1 MISYYHD
8 SILMRHHVITSVHNR
23 GASNFVRCQILGRI
37 PAANQLSNF
46 KPAAAAANFRYLNQL
61 SNFKGSCSYE
71 YFIIIIPLLL
81 YHNSNAA
88 TNFRRAFSVLSNL
101 EKLLNFSYNIYVRL
115 REEVSLPT
123 MKLTGLRPTAR
134 KRYYY
139 DEA

>member
-1 MISYYHD
+1 
-8 SILMRHHVITSVHNR
+8 MRHCVITSSRHRVSVSLR
-23 GASNFVRCQILGRI
+23 RVKFWDSI
-37 PAANQLSNF
+37 PAAYQLSNF
-46 KPAAAAANFRYLNQL
+46 KPAAAAANFRRANQL
-61 SNFKGSCSYE
+61 SNFKGSCSCE
-71 YFIIIIPLLL
+71 YSIIIIPLLL
-81 YHNSNAA
+81 YHNFNAA
-88 TNFRRAFSVLSNL
+88 ANFRRAFLTFSNL